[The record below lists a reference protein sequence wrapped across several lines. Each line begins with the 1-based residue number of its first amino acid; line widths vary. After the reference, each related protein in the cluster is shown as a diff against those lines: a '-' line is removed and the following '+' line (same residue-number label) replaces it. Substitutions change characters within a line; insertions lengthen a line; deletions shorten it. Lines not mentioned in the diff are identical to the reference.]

1 MQLIERHTESLDWLT
16 LLFVGC
22 IVLYGLTKY
31 LFPRRFQEFMALP
44 LSNKYF
50 LVQGRNEEI
59 LHPFNVLL
67 FVTQIISFSV
77 FIYLLTKTAT
87 PNEITTNKWIFVQII
102 SGYTFFILAKYFV
115 EKIIS
120 TLFSLESLINR
131 YLYQKLSYRN
141 LIAILVFIANL
152 FFVYA
157 FTPGLTLLL
166 VFAALLIALNCI
178 ALFYSYKTNGKLILG
193 NFFYFILY
201 LCALEISPYI
211 IIYKALT

>member
-22 IVLYGLTKY
+22 IVVYGLTKY
-31 LFPRRFQEFMALP
+31 LFPRRFQEFIALP

-59 LHPFNVLL
+59 QHPFNMLL

-77 FIYLLTKTAT
+77 FIYLVTKTAI
-87 PNEITTNKWIFVQII
+87 PDEIATNKWIFVQII
-102 SGYTFFILAKYFV
+102 SGYTFFILTKYFV
-115 EKIIS
+115 EKIIG
-120 TLFSLESLINR
+120 TVFSMDSLINR

-141 LIAILVFIANL
+141 LIAILVLVANL
-152 FFVYA
+152 FFVYVFA
-157 FTPGLTLLL
+157 PSLTLLL
-166 VFAALLIALNCI
+166 IFAVLLLVLNCI

>member
-1 MQLIERHTESLDWLT
+1 MQILERHIESLDWLT

-22 IVLYGLTKY
+22 IVLYGLAKY
-31 LFPRRFQEFMALP
+31 LYPRRFQEFLTLA

-59 LHPFNVLL
+59 QHPFNIFL
-67 FVTQIISFSV
+67 FFTQVISFSI
-77 FIYLLTKTAT
+77 FIYILTKTFA
-87 PNEITTNKWIFVQII
+87 PSEVDSNQWIFVQIL
-102 SGYTFFILAKYFV
+102 SGYVVFILAKYFV
-115 EKIIS
+115 EKIIGS
-120 TLFSLESLINR
+120 LFSVEKLVNR

-141 LIAILVFIANL
+141 LISMLVLVANL
-152 FFVYA
+152 FFVYV
-157 FTPGLTLLL
+157 FTPSMRVLL
-166 VFAALLIALNCI
+166 VFLALLLLLNFIAL
-178 ALFYSYKTNGKLILG
+178 LYSYKTNGKLILG